1 MGSLFDLDLSS
12 MAEKVGGLT
21 KESVEELNATLRT
34 AVRIK
39 AASAILDNLEDS
51 NRIARKEAMNLLIE
65 TMKGNF

>member
-39 AASAILDNLEDS
+39 AAQVILDNPEES
-51 NRIARKEAMNLLIE
+51 NRVDRKMAMTLLVD